1 MQQSAKQIYKRLL
14 SYTFDFKVPA
24 LFAIIGMLG
33 YAAMDALFVQL
44 MQPFIDDGLTERNA
58 EVLKMAPIVVVLL
71 VIGRGIFNY
80 MASYCLSYVG
90 SQVVRKLRQSLFEH
104 MLFLPVSFH
113 DQHSNG
119 EMISKIT
126 FDTEQVQQAV
136 TRALQVMIREGAF
149 VLFLLVVMFNA
160 SWQLSLIFLVVIPI
174 VGVIVNL
181 VSKRFRK
188 ISKNIQD
195 AMGEVTRSSEQ
206 MLAGHKVIHGFGGQ
220 DKEISHFA
228 DVNNRNRQQRVK
240 MDATRALS
248 VSVIQI
254 IAASAMAL
262 ILAIIAMPEMIDT
275 ISSGT
280 FVSLTTSMMMML
292 RPLKQLANVN
302 SDLQRGIAAATS
314 IFEILDKE
322 QEKNTGKREANSVKG
337 EIAVSG
343 VTFRYPGKDEAV
355 IKSLSLQIPA
365 GQSIAL
371 VGRSGSGKS
380 TLSNLLPRFYDWD
393 EGEITLDGVKLQ
405 NYTLSSLR
413 KQFAL
418 VSQQVVLF
426 NDTIAN
432 NIMYGLER
440 AYTQEE
446 LEQVAKQA
454 HVWEFVKDLP
464 EGLNT
469 MVGENGVM
477 LSGGQRQRI
486 AIARAIVKNAPI
498 LILDEATSALDTES
512 ERLIQQALDNL
523 MKDKTS
529 IVIAHRL
536 STIEQSDCI
545 YVLDQGRIVEQGKHQ
560 ALLEQKAFMP
570 RYARCSMVIRHESP
584 RAQLVSAPGVV
595 KYLTAAFVRSIL
607 VTELF
612 AKGPV

>member
-181 VSKRFRK
+181 VSRRFRK

-220 DKEISHFA
+220 DKEITHFA

-322 QEKNTGKREANSVKG
+322 QEKNTGKLEADSVKG

-405 NYTLSSLR
+405 DYTLSSLR

-560 ALLEQKAFMP
+560 ALLEQKGI
-570 RYARCSMVIRHESP
+570 YAALCQMQYGEQ
-584 RAQLVSAPGVV
+584 A
-595 KYLTAAFVRSIL
+595 
-607 VTELF
+607 
-612 AKGPV
+612 

>member
-405 NYTLSSLR
+405 DYTLSSLR

-440 AYTQEE
+440 PYTQEE

-512 ERLIQQALDNL
+512 ERLIQLALDNL

-560 ALLEQKAFMP
+560 ALLEQKGI
-570 RYARCSMVIRHESP
+570 YAALCQMQYGEQ
-584 RAQLVSAPGVV
+584 A
-595 KYLTAAFVRSIL
+595 
-607 VTELF
+607 
-612 AKGPV
+612 